1 MNPWSS
7 ELRMLGAISAFVIPA
22 RLLQL
27 AIAMKE
33 KACEEATRTARFSHQ
48 NYGSLVERRSGPV
61 SMGQVIN
68 KAAKVCIGIH
78 LHTLAGD

>member
-61 SMGQVIN
+61 WDPFAHPGRRLAPEQVTEMIE
-68 KAAKVCIGIH
+68 I
-78 LHTLAGD
+78 